1 MYLLLFIFQ
10 FRKKRFCE
18 EREREREREGRREC
32 LWNLILVQSPN
43 KVESI
48 RRRRRRRRRK
58 KRKGKKNRGFCVIGY
73 EKDKMTKF

>member
-1 MYLLLFIFQ
+1 M
-10 FRKKRFCE
+10 KR

-48 RRRRRRRRRK
+48 RRRRRRRRK